1 MIREDAGLHRAQRAF
16 RSVLDAFARPGT
28 VHVVEPAANSPARP
42 VALGASLEAVVR
54 LFVDQAVTFCVADA
68 ESDATAAY
76 LTGET
81 HARRFPV
88 READLVVVPAR
99 ADAQTAEEAVA
110 QACRGTLVSPEKGA
124 TVLVGCAR
132 LAPADEAAGECGDEP
147 ALHVVEVRGPGVADV
162 NRFAVDR
169 VDWARAR
176 DARRDEFPCGIEIV
190 LVDPAGRVVAVP
202 RSSRVTCP
210 STPAAPAAKGVR

>member
-1 MIREDAGLHRAQRAF
+1 M
-16 RSVLDAFARPGT
+16 
-28 VHVVEPAANSPARP
+28 
-42 VALGASLEAVVR
+42 
-54 LFVDQAVTFCVADA
+54 
-68 ESDATAAY
+68 
-76 LTGET
+76 
-81 HARRFPV
+81 
-88 READLVVVPAR
+88 
-99 ADAQTAEEAVA
+99 A

-132 LAPADEAAGECGDEP
+132 LASADEAAGECGGEP

-210 STPAAPAAKGVR
+210 SAPAAPAAKGVR

>member
-28 VHVVEPAANSPARP
+28 VHVVDPAANSPARP

-88 READLVVVPAR
+88 READFVVVPAR
-99 ADAQTAEEAVA
+99 ADAQTAD
-110 QACRGTLVSPEKGA
+110 CLLYT
-124 TVLVGCAR
+124 
-132 LAPADEAAGECGDEP
+132 
-147 ALHVVEVRGPGVADV
+147 
-162 NRFAVDR
+162 
-169 VDWARAR
+169 
-176 DARRDEFPCGIEIV
+176 
-190 LVDPAGRVVAVP
+190 
-202 RSSRVTCP
+202 SRCV
-210 STPAAPAAKGVR
+210 

>member
-28 VHVVEPAANSPARP
+28 VHVVDPAANSPARP

-81 HARRFPV
+81 LMTSCRVRVGSFVGLGLVLGGDRCRAYELAVVDAAFAGEAGTPRAECWDGRLRQELAHIEEREAAEARRVATTEVDFSTMKV
-88 READLVVVPAR
+88 EA
-99 ADAQTAEEAVA
+99 
-110 QACRGTLVSPEKGA
+110 
-124 TVLVGCAR
+124 
-132 LAPADEAAGECGDEP
+132 
-147 ALHVVEVRGPGVADV
+147 
-162 NRFAVDR
+162 
-169 VDWARAR
+169 
-176 DARRDEFPCGIEIV
+176 
-190 LVDPAGRVVAVP
+190 
-202 RSSRVTCP
+202 
-210 STPAAPAAKGVR
+210 

>member
-88 READLVVVPAR
+88 READFVGVPAR

-147 ALHVVEVRGPGVADV
+147 ALHVVEVRGLGLMVAADLAEDVDANDVVLRALGKGLVINATGPHTLRFLPPLVCEEQHVDQLVERLSCLLGV
-162 NRFAVDR
+162 
-169 VDWARAR
+169 
-176 DARRDEFPCGIEIV
+176 
-190 LVDPAGRVVAVP
+190 
-202 RSSRVTCP
+202 
-210 STPAAPAAKGVR
+210 

>member
-1 MIREDAGLHRAQRAF
+1 M
-16 RSVLDAFARPGT
+16 
-28 VHVVEPAANSPARP
+28 
-42 VALGASLEAVVR
+42 
-54 LFVDQAVTFCVADA
+54 
-68 ESDATAAY
+68 
-76 LTGET
+76 
-81 HARRFPV
+81 
-88 READLVVVPAR
+88 VVPAR